1 MEQDAPAE
9 LRRLAACMRE
19 LRPLCDAL
27 VSRVEALADFL
38 APQQDGEGYD
48 PLAVTAVD
56 VDAAV
61 QAMARTTSDLRTLM
75 AYQAARATAVRLADA
90 GRVRRLREL
99 NERVDAAFR
108 SARAEHL
115 DGGRD
120 WARDWPDQLETL
132 EQRMLMAARAP
143 ETVLGELQGADEQR
157 EALAVVK
164 HALLHPAKTL
174 QDHDELLRV
183 LFRRLVQV
191 ARVPV
196 PALPAW
202 FVSPGD
208 LTVHSLQ
215 PVAGGA
221 AVQVLAAMWAKPDGQ
236 FAPVLLK
243 RVAPDWETKKEAV
256 VAHEAALL
264 HTVRHANVLRVLGGC
279 HVGADPFV
287 VLECPA
293 AGVEGVVAL
302 DEYLG
307 VSVDH
312 RRLTLRLLAQ
322 AARGLQVLHETHG
335 VAHGDLRCANVFV
348 GDDHCAKLGNLASF
362 TTRAIKDSTTNST
375 DGKELTRDRR
385 RQQSNALRW
394 QPPELLK
401 LQEGDDDRTCD
412 CELAGD
418 IYSLGMCL
426 IEALAG
432 DVPWGLLD
440 DEEVRVKVLAGELA
454 AAAGDAKLDE
464 PIWSLIEAMC
474 DADAANRPD
483 IATVVGELDALADE
497 EQARDGGKAGSA
509 ADLASTMR
517 IIPRR
522 QSDAIDGALPP
533 HPPRRRSS
541 SPFPVSPSSR
551 STISAMPRDDASLDG
566 TGDGSDMSNGIPLI
580 GGEPSVMSH
589 VVLQQKWLGVK
600 INSVGNRILVS
611 KFLRSESGAMGELEA
626 SGSVAL
632 GDEIAAVNGQPVRGL
647 DRQQLG
653 SLVAS
658 LPRPIR
664 LTMRRD
670 PRLLGDSFRFHG
682 LRVDERWRDRGSALP
697 LPSSLDR
704 VLGSDS
710 FALELWFSLADVKE
724 HFLGGIL
731 LGAQDTP
738 VRDGNSWPY
747 THRPLLLVDPIGTL
761 WCAVLGNA
769 AAPLVVATDLVPGH
783 WYHLVLS
790 YTRDGHAPTG
800 HQLAVYLDGEQRIA
814 GNGPLL
820 AEWSRLRYAQVG
832 SGCISGLSPAK
843 PSPDFAGWFGFSGL
857 VFDLRVW
864 HAPLSDVHSRLLFR
878 GGADLVDQPFY
889 SLRREFGRNAR
900 SRRDSSASNAST
912 TPSALV
918 LAEIVRAS
926 RPHQV
931 VAQVYN

>member
-1 MEQDAPAE
+1 
-9 LRRLAACMRE
+9 
-19 LRPLCDAL
+19 
-27 VSRVEALADFL
+27 
-38 APQQDGEGYD
+38 
-48 PLAVTAVD
+48 
-56 VDAAV
+56 
-61 QAMARTTSDLRTLM
+61 
-75 AYQAARATAVRLADA
+75 
-90 GRVRRLREL
+90 
-99 NERVDAAFR
+99 
-108 SARAEHL
+108 
-115 DGGRD
+115 
-120 WARDWPDQLETL
+120 
-132 EQRMLMAARAP
+132 MLMAARAP

-174 QDHDELLRV
+174 QDHDELLR
-183 LFRRLVQV
+183 
-191 ARVPV
+191 
-196 PALPAW
+196 
-202 FVSPGD
+202 
-208 LTVHSLQ
+208 
-215 PVAGGA
+215 
-221 AVQVLAAMWAKPDGQ
+221 
-236 FAPVLLK
+236 
-243 RVAPDWETKKEAV
+243 
-256 VAHEAALL
+256 
-264 HTVRHANVLRVLGGC
+264 
-279 HVGADPFV
+279 
-287 VLECPA
+287 
-293 AGVEGVVAL
+293 
-302 DEYLG
+302 
-307 VSVDH
+307 
-312 RRLTLRLLAQ
+312 
-322 AARGLQVLHETHG
+322 
-335 VAHGDLRCANVFV
+335 
-348 GDDHCAKLGNLASF
+348 
-362 TTRAIKDSTTNST
+362 
-375 DGKELTRDRR
+375 
-385 RQQSNALRW
+385 
-394 QPPELLK
+394 
-401 LQEGDDDRTCD
+401 
-412 CELAGD
+412 
-418 IYSLGMCL
+418 
-426 IEALAG
+426 
-432 DVPWGLLD
+432 
-440 DEEVRVKVLAGELA
+440 
-454 AAAGDAKLDE
+454 
-464 PIWSLIEAMC
+464 AMC

-483 IATVVGELDALADE
+483 IATV
-497 EQARDGGKAGSA
+497 ARDGGKAGSA

-522 QSDAIDGALPP
+522 QSDAVDGALPP

-551 STISAMPRDDASLDG
+551 STMSAMPRDDASLDG

-626 SGSVAL
+626 SGS
-632 GDEIAAVNGQPVRGL
+632 
-647 DRQQLG
+647 QLG

-670 PRLLGDSFRFHG
+670 PRLLGD
-682 LRVDERWRDRGSALP
+682 
-697 LPSSLDR
+697 SSLDR

-790 YTRDGHAPTG
+790 YARDGHAPTG

-864 HAPLSDVHSRLLFR
+864 HTPLSDVHSRLLFR